1 MKLGERLQG
10 FVDNLSGAGEIRR
23 LAAENELLRERE
35 RQAYAYV
42 RSKVNQ
48 LLRVMGTLPLRAEE
62 LDDKTLLDLDPIGII
77 ADAFAQV
84 LEHLN
89 DTNDKLK
96 LANDEIQA
104 ILTAANVGILVV
116 DAEMKIQAF
125 NPKLREMFLP
135 AGIDVLGTTCSRV
148 LCGEE
153 IPPHDCTFAK
163 IMACKIGLQRQE
175 WALKGRNY
183 DVAAAPIKNRF
194 GEITHVVLVYN
205 EVTDR
210 KRMMESLQES
220 EEMFRTLLENSRD
233 MVQGVT
239 PDGMF
244 LYVNHAWRQ
253 TLGYGE
259 DEIDRLS
266 IQDIIHPDC
275 REHCLGF
282 FHTLMDTGKGGEI
295 DAVFVS
301 RDGTRL
307 PVRGNISCSFKDGK
321 PLVTCGIFRP
331 TGETGQCLK

>member
-1 MKLGERLQG
+1 MKLGERLRG
-10 FVDNLSGAGEIRR
+10 VVDNLSGAGEIQR
-23 LAAENELLRERE
+23 LVAENDLLRERE
-35 RQAYAYV
+35 RLAYVYV

-62 LDDKTLLDLDPIGII
+62 LNDSTLLELDPIGII

-84 LEHLN
+84 LDHLN

-104 ILTAANVGILVV
+104 ILTAANVGILVL
-116 DAEMKIQAF
+116 DAEMKVQAF

-135 AGIDVLGTTCSRV
+135 AGIDVIGSACSEV
-148 LCGEE
+148 LCGQD
-153 IPPHDCTFAK
+153 IPPADCTFAK
-163 IMACKIGLQRQE
+163 VMASKIGLQRQE
-175 WALKGRNY
+175 WALKGCHY

-194 GEITHVVLVYN
+194 GEITHAVLVYN

-239 PDGMF
+239 PDGTF
-244 LYVNHAWRQ
+244 LYVNRAWRQ
-253 TLGYGE
+253 ALGYGE
-259 DEIDRLS
+259 DEIDRLT
-266 IQDIIHPDC
+266 IHDIIHPDC

-282 FHTLMDTGKGGEI
+282 FQALLSTGKGGEI
-295 DAVFVS
+295 EAVFVS
-301 RDGTRL
+301 RDGTTL
-307 PVRGNISCSFKDGK
+307 PVKGNVSCNFRDGK
-321 PLVTCGIFRP
+321 PLVTCGIFHRADV
-331 TGETGQCLK
+331 GQSCL